1 MNEPGKPADTNDETA
16 RSAIEEKFPRIA
28 KALCEL
34 WGKPEYPPYLCSLV
48 FDERGNRQ
56 GFPPD
61 VSSELFMLY
70 GLLDHQ
76 DDGDVWT
83 QSDQDIH

>member
-1 MNEPGKPADTNDETA
+1 MDASAGPAQ
-16 RSAIEEKFPRIA
+16 SAIEEKFPRIA
-28 KALCEL
+28 AALSEL
-34 WGKPEYPPYLCSLV
+34 WGKPEYTPYLRSLV

-61 VSSELFMLY
+61 VSSELFLLY

-76 DDGDVWT
+76 TEGDVWT
-83 QSDQDIH
+83 RSDQRI